1 MNNEFILNLKK
12 TGICSH
18 MCLVVSVLHRSM
30 EPVNQTEPFIQKIRK
45 ISDASQEYI
54 LFHSKVEDYQH
65 KLSRFIQDLKPD
77 DEPMDSSSYSNY
89 SNYSM
94 AAPGAPLQSACPLVT
109 PQVHVVDENDP
120 ESMRGSEHAN
130 KQSYGK
136 RSSRAKPAGS
146 ASVAPLPQESIVP
159 LSHESV
165 FPPLPPPET
174 TSGFVTEK
182 PAASAAP
189 IHLRAKEPVG
199 AILGDI
205 WDSINTQPSPFYV
218 AQVSMEKFHVISRIL
233 VANDSNINRTS
244 RMRSHNKID
253 LMNLVVEHA
262 TMVQTKRIAYML
274 DMQKL
279 VDEVTRHFYATSVTS
294 ASGAASSDPAGSMS
308 VLPASTIPTNTI
320 HNTTDY
326 QVFSTQY
333 PEYGIENIDLTKYT
347 LEQIAFV
354 RTRMLVESAV
364 LDLYVDRLHDELN
377 LFKEIKD
384 GKVQFNTKRGTVIG

>member
-1 MNNEFILNLKK
+1 
-12 TGICSH
+12 
-18 MCLVVSVLHRSM
+18 M

-65 KLSRFIQDLKPD
+65 KLSRFIQDLRPD
-77 DEPMDSSSYSNY
+77 DETMDSSSNSNY
-89 SNYSM
+89 GSYSM

-146 ASVAPLPQESIVP
+146 APVPQ
-159 LSHESV
+159 ESV
-165 FPPLPPPET
+165 FPPLSSPET

-279 VDEVTRHFYATSVTS
+279 VDEVTRHFFYATSATS

-308 VLPASTIPTNTI
+308 VLPASTIPTNNI

-384 GKVQFNTKRGTVIG
+384 GKVHFNTKRGTVIG